1 MCYDAPTQ
9 PIFIRWLRSMRTKS
23 PGRSWQP
30 GLSHA
35 PLARR
40 SFAILWDHGRIRTM
54 ADEEEITG
62 MYELLDALEET
73 LRAAD
78 PAKREALA
86 KTIDAY
92 QEDFPDDFHW
102 AVGA

>member
-1 MCYDAPTQ
+1 
-9 PIFIRWLRSMRTKS
+9 
-23 PGRSWQP
+23 
-30 GLSHA
+30 
-35 PLARR
+35 
-40 SFAILWDHGRIRTM
+40 M
-54 ADEEEITG
+54 ADEKEITG

-78 PAKREALA
+78 PAKREAFA

-102 AVGA
+102 AVGAHFVSSANVNKRGVSPRGAV